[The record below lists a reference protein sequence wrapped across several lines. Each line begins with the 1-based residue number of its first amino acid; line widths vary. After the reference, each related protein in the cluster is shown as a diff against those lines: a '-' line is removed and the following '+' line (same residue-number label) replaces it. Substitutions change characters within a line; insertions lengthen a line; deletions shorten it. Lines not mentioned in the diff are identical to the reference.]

1 MKIKLKHLC
10 SDTDRFGNVRFYV
23 RVPGQKKIRLG
34 AAPTTEEFYEAYRRA
49 IGERDALPDGKI
61 KAGSFRA
68 LVAKYV
74 GSTKFR
80 SLDPSTQNWQRGTLE
95 DICTAYGHCLVETM
109 KGKHVRAIRNE
120 KIDAGLPAAGNQRLK
135 AMRAMFRWGVEE
147 EECETNPT
155 IGVQKHA
162 YSTDGHH
169 TWTDAEMAQYR
180 AFYPL
185 GSKPR
190 VALDL
195 VSYTSC
201 RREDVVRFGP
211 QHRRDGRL
219 VYRQAKNEHRNP
231 VDIDIPVHEKLAES
245 LDAYT
250 SNHLTYLVTDYGKPF
265 AVDGFGKRFKEWC
278 RAAGLPDHCTLHG
291 VRKHTA
297 SQLAEEGATPHMIG
311 AVTGH
316 RTLTEIERY
325 TAKAR
330 RRGLA
335 TEAIGKLK

>member
-10 SDTDRFGNVRFYV
+10 SDRDRHGNLRFYV
-23 RVPGQKKIRLG
+23 RVPGQKKIRLS
-34 AAPTTEEFYEAYRRA
+34 AAPTTEEFYAAYRQA
-49 IGERDALPDGKI
+49 IGQRDAAADGKI

-68 LVAKYV
+68 LVVAYV
-74 GSTKFR
+74 GSTKFKG
-80 SLDPSTQNWQRGTLE
+80 LDGSTQNWQRRTLE
-95 DICTAYGHCLVETM
+95 DICANYGHCLVETM

-135 AMRAMFRWGVEE
+135 AMRAMFKWGLEE
-147 EECETNPT
+147 EECVNNPT
-155 IGVQKHA
+155 LGVQKHS
-162 YSTDGHH
+162 YHTDGHH
-169 TWTDAEMAQYR
+169 SWTDEEMAQYR

-185 GSKPR
+185 GTKQR
-190 VALDL
+190 VAIDL

-211 QHRRDGRL
+211 QHRRNGRL

-231 VDIDIPVHEKLAES
+231 IDLDIPVHPKLAES
-245 LDAYT
+245 LDAFDT
-250 SNHLTYLVTDYGKPF
+250 KHLTFLVTDWDRPF
-265 AVDGFGKRFKEWC
+265 SFKGFGNRFKEWC
-278 RAAGLPDHCTLHG
+278 RAAGLPDRCTLHG

-297 SQLAEEGATPHMIG
+297 SALAEEGATPHQIG
-311 AVTGH
+311 SVTGH
-316 RTLTEIERY
+316 TSLKEIERY

-330 RRGLA
+330 RKRLA

>member
-10 SDTDRFGNVRFYV
+10 SDTDRHGNLRFYV

-95 DICTAYGHCLVETM
+95 DICMAYGHCLVETM